1 MVGLVCGGS
10 GVWCVV
16 GLGGGDRD
24 PGGYEEA
31 RKDYVLQQLTESHG
45 LTNTLYTGRWI
56 MRAASCSL

>member
-1 MVGLVCGGS
+1 MCG
-10 GVWCVV
+10 

-45 LTNTLYTGRWI
+45 FTNTLYTGRWI
-56 MRAASCSL
+56 MQAASCIL